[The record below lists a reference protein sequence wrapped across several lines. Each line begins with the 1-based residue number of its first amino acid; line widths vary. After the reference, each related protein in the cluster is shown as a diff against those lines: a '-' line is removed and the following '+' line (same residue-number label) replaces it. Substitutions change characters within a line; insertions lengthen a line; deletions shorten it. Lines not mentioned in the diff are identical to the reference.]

1 MPVEAIRWDSGALS
15 IIDQTLL
22 PMELRYIPL
31 DTAELVWE
39 AIKKLRVRGA
49 PAIGCCA
56 AYGVIV
62 GIRNRVSGD
71 DIAAAVEAGESV
83 CDYLAESRPTA
94 VNLGWAIERMRACL
108 REAGATATSL
118 EALLAALGNEA
129 DRLFE
134 ENIAL
139 CRAIGEAGAEVI
151 QDGDGVLT
159 HCNTGPLATGAEGT
173 ALACIYRAHEHGK
186 RIHVYADETRP
197 LLQGARLTTWELQ
210 QEGIPVTLI
219 CDNTAAVVMRERRV
233 QLAIVGAD
241 RIAANGDAANK
252 IGTYSVAVLAR
263 AHGIPFY
270 VAAPYSTF
278 DMSLESGD
286 AIPIEYREA
295 DEVTHGFGKQ
305 TAPEGVAV
313 YSPAFDVTPAELIS
327 GIITEH
333 GILRPPFTESIA
345 ASVGETHR
353 RAGDR

>member
-1 MPVEAIRWDSGALS
+1 MPVEAIRWHAGELS

-22 PMELRYIPL
+22 PSTLKYIPL
-31 DTAELVWE
+31 STAELVWE

-62 GIRNRVSGD
+62 GIAD
-71 DIAAAVEAGESV
+71 QAAGGSVAEALAAGEAV
-83 CDYLAESRPTA
+83 CDYLADSRPTA
-94 VNLGWAIERMRACL
+94 VNLGWAIERMRARL
-108 REAGATATSL
+108 RSAAVECGSVADLLSAL
-118 EALLAALGNEA
+118 EAEA
-129 DRLFE
+129 DHLFE
-134 ENIAL
+134 ENVAL
-139 CRAIGEAGAEVI
+139 CRAIGESGAALI
-151 QDGDGVLT
+151 ADGDGVLT

-186 RIHVYADETRP
+186 QIRVYADETRP
-197 LLQGARLTTWELQ
+197 LLQGARLTAWELQ

-219 CDNTAAVVMRERRV
+219 CDNAAAVVMREKRV

-252 IGTYSVAVLAR
+252 IGTYGVAVLAK

-278 DMSLESGD
+278 DMTLESGA

-295 DEVTHGFGKQ
+295 DEVTHGFGKR
-305 TAPEGVAV
+305 TAPEGVDV

-333 GILRPPFTESIA
+333 GILRPPFTASIA

-353 RAGDR
+353 RAETR